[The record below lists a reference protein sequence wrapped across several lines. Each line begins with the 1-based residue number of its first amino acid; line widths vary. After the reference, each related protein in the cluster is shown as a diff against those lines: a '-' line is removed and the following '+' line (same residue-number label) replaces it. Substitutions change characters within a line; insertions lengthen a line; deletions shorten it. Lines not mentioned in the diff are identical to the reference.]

1 MSNLKSPFLRA
12 MAPFVDSIET
22 ILKML
27 GEYEFMP
34 SNQMMIDGGKLICKD
49 SSPIQE
55 LCANVLFLMSGYNS
69 PQLNRTILPAI
80 LENTP
85 AGK

>member
-1 MSNLKSPFLRA
+1 

-22 ILKML
+22 VMKML
-27 GEYEFMP
+27 GAYEFMP

-49 SSPIQE
+49 SSPLQE

-69 PQLNRTILPAI
+69 QQLNRTIIPAI

>member
-22 ILKML
+22 VMKML
-27 GEYEFMP
+27 GAYEFMP

-49 SSPIQE
+49 SSPLQE

-69 PQLNRTILPAI
+69 QQLNRTIMPAI